1 MFEDLQSIRNVLQF
15 IGHLLL
21 PNNINIS
28 YVWFV
33 SAIEMEV
40 IDSCATNNGGC
51 DHDCKHGVGGPICSC
66 HKGYMLQADGRTCEG
81 EFRNL
86 SPSHMVLSTFHYC
99 ITVTF
104 YHSSHCLTYLFV

>member
-1 MFEDLQSIRNVLQF
+1 
-15 IGHLLL
+15 
-21 PNNINIS
+21 
-28 YVWFV
+28 
-33 SAIEMEV
+33 MEV

-81 EFRNL
+81 EFKNL

-99 ITVTF
+99 ITFTF
-104 YHSSHCLTYLFV
+104 YHTPHCLLNETVTFQHTYLFV